1 MSVETLRENYI
12 TVEELIKTV
21 RASFPSGNLG
31 LVRRACD
38 FAQEHYRDLVHPTD
52 KSYIQYAVTVANYL
66 AETGSEPA
74 IVAAALIYPPPPV
87 EGKVLDIVRKNFKG
101 EDELLELV
109 EELLQISHFEEGVWP
124 STHPQNESRERKEIL
139 RKMFL
144 LAVDETKTQNNGQ
157 NPLTAVH
164 FQKKGRQLENLISM
178 FLAAATDIRALVIKL
193 VDRLYFIKYI
203 KDLSPAYQQ
212 AMNYKLLA
220 KITLEIYA
228 PLADRLG
235 MWKLKS
241 GLEDMSFRL
250 LDPSKYRT
258 IVEHLAAKKQ
268 ERESYIAH
276 IIPILKN
283 ELEAY
288 ELEAQIFGRAKHIYS
303 IYKKMEARQLA
314 FDEINDLLGV
324 RIIVDKEEDCYNV
337 QSILHEYWQPLTEA
351 YDGKAGRDWIA
362 NPKDNLYQSLHTT
375 ILIEDKAVEVQ
386 IRTRKMHEIAEYGVT
401 ALKDA
406 VHWRY
411 KESKTYSKA
420 KTPRAASE
428 KQRSKQLAELRKI
441 LTGEQE
447 TEVSKD
453 EQEAIIS
460 MLKGLL
466 EDRIFVITPDGH
478 VIDLPAHATPL
489 DFAYRI
495 HTDLGHRYTGAKV
508 GDHLVRLDYEL
519 KNGDIIELI
528 TSRARKGPSPEWLS
542 ISKDEEGKSYYIY
555 ARTRQ
560 ARSKIRHWFR
570 VHDEMQRTKA

>member
-1 MSVETLRENYI
+1 
-12 TVEELIKTV
+12 
-21 RASFPSGNLG
+21 
-31 LVRRACD
+31 
-38 FAQEHYRDLVHPTD
+38 
-52 KSYIQYAVTVANYL
+52 
-66 AETGSEPA
+66 
-74 IVAAALIYPPPPV
+74 
-87 EGKVLDIVRKNFKG
+87 
-101 EDELLELV
+101 
-109 EELLQISHFEEGVWP
+109 
-124 STHPQNESRERKEIL
+124 
-139 RKMFL
+139 
-144 LAVDETKTQNNGQ
+144 
-157 NPLTAVH
+157 
-164 FQKKGRQLENLISM
+164 
-178 FLAAATDIRALVIKL
+178 
-193 VDRLYFIKYI
+193 
-203 KDLSPAYQQ
+203 
-212 AMNYKLLA
+212 
-220 KITLEIYA
+220 
-228 PLADRLG
+228 

-250 LDPSKYRT
+250 LDPGKYRT
-258 IVEHLAAKKQ
+258 IVEYLSAKKQ
-268 ERESYIAH
+268 ERESYIEH
-276 IIPILKN
+276 IKPVLKN

-288 ELEAQIFGRAKHIYS
+288 GIEVQIFGRAEHIYS
-303 IYKKMEARQLA
+303 IYKKMQAKQLA
-314 FDEINDLLGV
+314 FDKINDLLGV

-401 ALKDA
+401 ALKEA

-441 LTGEQE
+441 LTSEQE

-460 MLKGLL
+460 MLRGLL

-542 ISKDEEGKSYYIY
+542 ISKDEEG
-555 ARTRQ
+555 
-560 ARSKIRHWFR
+560 
-570 VHDEMQRTKA
+570 D